1 MSEFLH
7 SEFERE
13 VPEQN
18 EGGPATAPEANVDS
32 IPPRQQA
39 EELLEA
45 IDAALR
51 SVIPYN
57 LSPEARWW
65 LNGKRLPSQEEE
77 DDALEEICKAI
88 VYTVREFIVGNILQQ
103 DMQRFSAIAPRIL
116 ELYRRKEDA
125 ALSVQDELSF
135 R

>member
-45 IDAALR
+45 IDAALC

-65 LNGKRLPSQEEE
+65 LSGKRLPSLEEE
-77 DDALEEICKAI
+77 DEALEEICKAI
-88 VYTVREFIVGNILQQ
+88 VYTVREFVVGNILQQ